1 MPAPRPAD
9 RRPAASRATAALRAL
24 GASARARRW
33 AAVRAAAAVGLP
45 LVIGLATGHVAEG
58 GQAALGSFVAVYGA
72 DQPYRRRARLLA
84 LIAVALTVAM
94 GLGTLVAGSVL
105 LTCAVGAALAVVS
118 ALGALALRIGPPRE
132 YFVILTFLLA
142 TTLPVDASAAPSRAG
157 LVLGGAALAWLVA
170 MAPWALRRP
179 GPEGSAARRAHAAVT
194 ALIEAVGTPRAQDA
208 GHDAIVAVRAG
219 LETTDGATSA
229 DGLRWSRRVLAA
241 ELLLESALA
250 LEVEGSG
257 PLDGAWAAGLRA
269 LPLGGDPGP
278 RPAVPDRPAG
288 PRLAHA
294 WGVACETW
302 GVPAAEG
309 RRSAATEGRPA
320 AASAASAGA
329 LAAPPRGAGAVTARD
344 ADPDAS
350 GELDPRWRAPLG
362 WSLRR
367 GSPHRRV
374 ALRIGIAVLAG
385 LAAGHVLGLNHP
397 SWVAASAVAVLQ
409 GSSLTVARS
418 RGVHRAVGTALGVVV
433 AGALFA
439 LDPSDAAKV
448 ALIVVLQV
456 GIEAVIVA
464 SYGVAVT
471 AITPLVLLLISVS
484 GAGRTVEGLLDV
496 RLVDTLVGCAVAAVV
511 VLLTRPRAAAG
522 HLPDAQAEA
531 IRAVAAVLVPIATPG
546 TSRGDLLA
554 GRRRVHDAIVRLRAA
569 EADAIGDALRRDPRD
584 DARWPLTST
593 VDRLARLALTVPA
606 GAVAADGGL
615 DPQRLD
621 ATLQAYAAR
630 AAGQAPTDEPA
641 PESPRLPGLPRTTDT
656 LAELH
661 RRLDELAPVTG

>member
-9 RRPAASRATAALRAL
+9 RRPAPGRTAAALRAL
-24 GASARARRW
+24 GTAARARRW
-33 AAVRAAAAVGLP
+33 VAVRAAAAVGLP
-45 LVIGLATGHVAEG
+45 LLIGLAAGHVAEG
-58 GQAALGSFVAVYGA
+58 GQAALGSFVALYGA
-72 DQPYRRRARLLA
+72 DLPYRRRAWLLV

-94 GLGTLVAGSVL
+94 GLGTLVAGSVA
-105 LTCAVGAALAVVS
+105 LTCAVGAALAV
-118 ALGALALRIGPPRE
+118 AATLGALALRVGPPRE

-142 TTLPVDASAAPSRAG
+142 TTLPVDASAAPSRAA

-179 GPEGSAARRAHAAVT
+179 GPEGAATRRAHGAVAALV
-194 ALIEAVGTPRAQDA
+194 AAVGTPRAQDA
-208 GHDAIVAVRAG
+208 GHDAIVAVRGA
-219 LETTDGATSA
+219 LEATDGATSA
-229 DGLRWSRRVLAA
+229 DGLRWSRRVLAD

-250 LEVEGSG
+250 LDLEGSG
-257 PLDGAWAAGLRA
+257 PLDDRWAAGLRA
-269 LPLGGDPGP
+269 LAAGTAPGP
-278 RPAVPDRPAG
+278 FPDAPALPAG

-294 WGVACETW
+294 AEVAR
-302 GVPAAEG
+302 AAW
-309 RRSAATEGRPA
+309 AADHVAHPGEP
-320 AASAASAGA
+320 S
-329 LAAPPRGAGAVTARD
+329 
-344 ADPDAS
+344 
-350 GELDPRWRAPLG
+350 ELDPRWRAPLG

-374 ALRIGIAVLAG
+374 ALRIGLAVLAG
-385 LAAGHVLGLNHP
+385 LVVGHALGLDHP

-409 GSSLTVARS
+409 GSSLTVARK

-433 AGALFA
+433 AGAIFA
-439 LDPSDAAKV
+439 LDPSDAVKI
-448 ALIVVLQV
+448 ALIVVLQL
-456 GIEAVIVA
+456 GIECVIVA
-464 SYGVAVT
+464 SYGLAVT

-496 RLVDTLVGCAVAAVV
+496 RLVDTLVGCAVAALL
-511 VLLTRPRAAAG
+511 VLLTRPRASAG

-531 IRAVAAVLVPIATPG
+531 IRAVAAVLVPIVTPG
-546 TSRGDLLA
+546 ATRAGLLT

-569 EADAIGDALRRDPRD
+569 EADAVGDALRRDPRD

-606 GAVAADGGL
+606 TAQTADGSV

-630 AAGQAPTDEPA
+630 AAGRTPAGGDPAEP
-641 PESPRLPGLPRTTDT
+641 PRLPGLPRTTDT
-656 LAELH
+656 LAELR
-661 RRLDELAPVTG
+661 RRLDELAPTPG